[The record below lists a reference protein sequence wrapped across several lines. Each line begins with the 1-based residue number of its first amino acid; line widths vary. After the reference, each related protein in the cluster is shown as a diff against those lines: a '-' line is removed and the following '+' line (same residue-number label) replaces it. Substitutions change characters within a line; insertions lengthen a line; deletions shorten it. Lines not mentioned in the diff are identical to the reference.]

1 MKKLIFLLIATFL
14 MGCKIYHNQS
24 VHKITEQV
32 YVGMHVSEFLQIADR
47 RYQKDAMNEEVF
59 VYRVNQYGL
68 NGPLIDSM
76 FYYFD
81 AKTERL
87 IKVDAGPRWN

>member
-14 MGCKIYHNQS
+14 MGCKVDQS
-24 VHKITEQV
+24 VHKITEQT
-32 YVGMHVSEFLQIADR
+32 YIGMHVSEFLQIADK

-59 VYRVNQYGL
+59 VYRVNQYDL
-68 NGPLIDSM
+68 NGFLIDSM

-87 IKVDAGPRWN
+87 IKVDAGTRWN

>member
-14 MGCKIYHNQS
+14 FSCKAYQS
-24 VHKITEQV
+24 IHKITEQV

-59 VYRVNQYGL
+59 VYRINQYDL
-68 NGPLIDSM
+68 NGFMIDSM

-87 IKVDAGPRWN
+87 IKVDAGTRWN

>member
-14 MGCKIYHNQS
+14 MGCKVYQS
-24 VHKITEQV
+24 VHKITEQT
-32 YVGMHVSEFLQIADR
+32 YIGMHVSEFLQIADR

-59 VYRVNQYGL
+59 VYRVNQYDL
-68 NGPLIDSM
+68 NGFLIDSM

-87 IKVDAGPRWN
+87 IKVDAGTRWN